1 MPRPLK
7 YATAKEA
14 AHNNL
19 YSKLAGQNLGLSLE
33 QFIYHATQKCE
44 LCGQQPQEML
54 IVDRKDGRHD
64 LAWHYVVRTEDGYIC
79 LCRMCKTLAQSF
91 KMKDIIS
98 HCARIMAR
106 RMWKVHT
113 KWTDGLFLA
122 QDKPLMERSG
132 YTGDS
137 GSSG

>member
-1 MPRPLK
+1 MK

-33 QFIYHATQKCE
+33 QFIYVARGKCN
-44 LCGQQPQEML
+44 LCGQEPQELL
-54 IVDRKDGRHD
+54 IVDRKDGRHE

-79 LCRMCKTLAQSF
+79 LCRMCKTLAQQF

-113 KWTDGLFLA
+113 RWTDQLFQA
-122 QDKPLMERSG
+122 QDKPVTKTLEIDP
-132 YTGDS
+132 YTGLPK
-137 GSSG
+137 

>member
-19 YSKLAGQNLGLSLE
+19 YSKLAGQNLGLPLE
-33 QFIYHATQKCE
+33 KFIHLATGKCS
-44 LCGQQPQEML
+44 LCGQQPQELL
-54 IVDRKDGRHD
+54 IVDRKDGRHE
-64 LAWHYVVRTEDGYIC
+64 LAWHYVVQSEDGFIS
-79 LCRMCKTLAQSF
+79 LCKMCKTLAQSF

-106 RMWKVHT
+106 RMWKVHS
-113 KWTDGLFLA
+113 KWTDQLFLG
-122 QDKPLMERSG
+122 QDKPQDERSIITPTPG
-132 YTGDS
+132 LPK
-137 GSSG
+137 